1 MTRSREDSVRSRPQ
15 HAALSRNLLFDGGKR
30 QGRSFGRRTA
40 AIGLTASMLIVGQSA
55 HGASLVGP
63 TGTGRQTRSV
73 TLLTGERVV
82 VGTSPGGRPTL
93 QIVRA
98 AQKGPASPLTTASL
112 NGDQYVIPASA
123 QPYVGRYL
131 DIRLFD
137 VTKLAA
143 AGITDRVPLRITY
156 TAGTSPSLPGVT
168 ITSSG
173 GGVATGYVTP
183 SSARV
188 FGSALASQ
196 AVADSQAK

>member
-1 MTRSREDSVRSRPQ
+1 MRSRPQ
-15 HAALSRNLLFDGGKR
+15 HAALSRRLLFDRGKR
-30 QGRSFGRRTA
+30 QGRSFGHRAA

-55 HGASLVGP
+55 RGASLAGP
-63 TGTGRQTRSV
+63 TGTGRQARQV

-82 VGTSPGGRPTL
+82 VGRSPSGRSTL

-98 AQKGPASPLTTASL
+98 AQRGPASALTTANL

-156 TAGTSPSLPGVT
+156 APGTSPSLPGR
-168 ITSSG
+168 SSG
-173 GGVATGYVTP
+173 
-183 SSARV
+183 
-188 FGSALASQ
+188 
-196 AVADSQAK
+196 